1 MLYSVS
7 DLEAF
12 LASTDG
18 LIPGAPIRAED
29 A

>member
-18 LIPGAPIRAED
+18 LIPGALIRAED